1 MPNNWIEIEGD
12 LISLEETPMLLRNLN
27 LMPLFLRRYFE
38 NKFTSDIQPS
48 REEQVTFQQKFMARE
63 KITDKESLENW
74 IKVRR
79 ITESDLNQNI
89 YKTLQLEIFKKKKF
103 NDYVE
108 KVFLQRKSDL
118 DRVTY
123 SLIRAK
129 KREKIVELNL
139 RLKEEEATF
148 SELSSEFSEG
158 IENVLNGLIG
168 PIELGQVN
176 PMIAERLKSSN
187 PGQLW
192 PPFELENWW
201 VLLRLERFM
210 AASLN
215 DAMRN
220 RLINEM
226 YESWIL
232 EKIKKTLDNL
242 NKSSKGE

>member
-1 MPNNWIEIEGD
+1 MENNWINIEGD
-12 LISLEETPMLLRNLN
+12 LISLEDTPGLLQDLD

-38 NKFTSDIQPS
+38 SKFTKDIQPS
-48 REEQVTFQQKFMARE
+48 REEQINFQKNFMARE
-63 KITDKESLENW
+63 NITDKESLDNW
-74 IKVRR
+74 IKVRG
-79 ITESDLNQNI
+79 ITESHLTQNI
-89 YKTLQLEIFKKKKF
+89 FKTLKLEMFKKAKF

-148 SELSSEFSEG
+148 SELSTEFSEG

-176 PMIAERLKSSN
+176 PNIAERLKSSN

-201 VLLRLERFM
+201 VLLRLERFI
-210 AASLN
+210 AATLN

-226 YESWIL
+226 YESWIM
-232 EKIKKTLDNL
+232 EKIKSTLDNL
-242 NKSSKGE
+242 NKNSKGK

>member
-1 MPNNWIEIEGD
+1 M
-12 LISLEETPMLLRNLN
+12 
-27 LMPLFLRRYFE
+27 
-38 NKFTSDIQPS
+38 
-48 REEQVTFQQKFMARE
+48 
-63 KITDKESLENW
+63 
-74 IKVRR
+74 
-79 ITESDLNQNI
+79 
-89 YKTLQLEIFKKKKF
+89 
-103 NDYVE
+103 
-108 KVFLQRKSDL
+108 
-118 DRVTY
+118 
-123 SLIRAK
+123 
-129 KREKIVELNL
+129 

-242 NKSSKGE
+242 NKISKGE

>member
-1 MPNNWIEIEGD
+1 MPNNWIDIEGD
-12 LISLEETPMLLRNLN
+12 LISLEDTPNLLRDLN

-38 NKFTSDIQPS
+38 SKFTKDIKPS
-48 REEQVTFQQKFMARE
+48 REEQINFQKKFMAKE
-63 KITDKESLENW
+63 NVTDKETLESW
-74 IKVRR
+74 LKFRQ

-89 YKTLQLEIFKKKKF
+89 YKTLKLEMFKKTKF

-123 SLIRAK
+123 SLIRTAN
-129 KREKIVELNL
+129 REKIVELNL

-168 PIELGQVN
+168 PLELGQVN
-176 PMIAERLKSSN
+176 PIIAERLKSSN
-187 PGQLW
+187 PGQIW

-210 AASLN
+210 PATLN
-215 DAMRN
+215 DVMRN

-232 EKIKKTLDNL
+232 DKIKKTLDNL
-242 NKSSKGE
+242 NSNLPK